1 MTDPVPPSQTGPA
14 AAPPTPAGRSVM
26 PPLPSMAPG
35 SVLEVQVAPGLDSH
49 HLDVPD
55 VPDVPAAP
63 DAPDVPRVV
72 RVPLAGARPRDL
84 PERLARAR
92 AVRAPAPGT
101 WWVLE
106 AVAGLDARWRA
117 AIDAQ
122 REPGRPLAGA
132 RIVVTGWA
140 VPGPPGPWPVRIA
153 RPLGFRSFVHASQ
166 QPVPPEQP
174 ARIATSALSPAVL
187 RRATSMLAPWQET
200 LEAAW
205 HDYLVVGGLH
215 GGATGPPVSFEQLHD
230 AVFRRAEW
238 SLTQTRLLLAALA
251 DGLGEPTNH
260 RALAEQL
267 GTSPQTVGRRL
278 EELAAAGVT
287 LPVPREQDLAPLP
300 AAQAQVRFTDPAYL
314 PTADALATGH
324 AAGAAQPTALPT
336 DRQLARRGGQ
346 QLAMALLRGIEAEQD
361 HRPAGPGALLHHR
374 TATRRRIDLVG
385 PELGGTAIM
394 LLDTDRSWRR
404 AAQTL
409 RASPWR
415 GVVATRRVLEVSDR
429 EVLAVPTCL
438 LAWLV
443 DT

>member
-1 MTDPVPPSQTGPA
+1 MTAPAPPSL
-14 AAPPTPAGRSVM
+14 APSPGLPHVDPGAVVEVRS
-26 PPLPSMAPG
+26 
-35 SVLEVQVAPGLDSH
+35 APGLDALALAAR
-49 HLDVPD
+49 HLDVVVTTETPHLSASSGT
-55 VPDVPAAP
+55 PKAPGTPATPATP
-63 DAPDVPRVV
+63 GVLRVD
-72 RVPLAGARPRDL
+72 LAGARPRVL
-84 PERLARAR
+84 TQRLAEVAAGRAH
-92 AVRAPAPGT
+92 PSGT
-101 WWVLE
+101 WWLLE
-106 AVAGLDARWRA
+106 GIAGLDARWRA

-122 REPGRPLAGA
+122 RQPGHPLAHA
-132 RIVVTGWA
+132 RVVVVGWA
-140 VPGPPGPWPVRIA
+140 VPGPPGPWPVRVV
-153 RPLGFRSFVHASQ
+153 RPLGFRSFVHASRQ
-166 QPVPPEQP
+166 SPPPEQP
-174 ARIATSALSPAVL
+174 ARLATSALSPAVL
-187 RRATSMLAPWQET
+187 RRATSMLAPWYET

-205 HDYLVVGGLH
+205 HEYLRIGGLR
-215 GGATGPPVSFEQLHD
+215 GGAAGPPVSSEQLHD

-238 SLTQTRLLLAALA
+238 SLTQTRQLLAALA

-287 LPVPREQDLAPLP
+287 WPVPREQGLVPLP

-314 PTADALATGH
+314 PAPDAADAL
-324 AAGAAQPTALPT
+324 T
-336 DRQLARRGGQ
+336 DRQLTRRGGQ
-346 QLAMALLRGIEAEQD
+346 QLAMALLRGIEAEQGQ
-361 HRPAGPGALLHHR
+361 RPAEPGALLHHR

-385 PELGGTAIM
+385 PELGDTAIM

-409 RASPWR
+409 RASRWR

-429 EVLAVPTCL
+429 EVLAIPTCL

>member
-1 MTDPVPPSQTGPA
+1 MTAPASLTSPASPASPTAPTVPTRTSLPAIDPGA
-14 AAPPTPAGRSVM
+14 
-26 PPLPSMAPG
+26 
-35 SVLEVQVAPGLDSH
+35 VLEVRVAPGLEAH
-49 HLDVPD
+49 HLDVPEPGAD
-55 VPDVPAAP
+55 L
-63 DAPDVPRVV
+63 RV
-72 RVPLAGARPRDL
+72 RLAGARPRDL
-84 PERLARAR
+84 PQRLAEAAAGRR
-92 AVRAPAPGT
+92 QAPGM

-106 AVAGLDARWRA
+106 GVAGLDVRWRT

-122 REPGRPLAGA
+122 RQPGQPLATA
-132 RIVVTGWA
+132 RVVVAGWA
-140 VPGPPGPWPVRIA
+140 VPGPPGAWPVYSV
-153 RPLGFRSFVHASQ
+153 RPLGFRSFVHASGR
-166 QPVPPEQP
+166 PAPPDQP
-174 ARIATSALSPAVL
+174 ARLAPSALSPAVL
-187 RRATSMLAPWQET
+187 RRGTSMLAPWHES

-205 HDYLVVGGLH
+205 SDYLALGG
-215 GGATGPPVSFEQLHD
+215 VSAGSAAPSVAPEDLHD

-238 SLTQTRLLLAALA
+238 SLTQTRQLLAALA

-260 RALAEQL
+260 RALADHL

-287 LPVPREQDLAPLP
+287 LPVPREQGLAPLP

-314 PTADALATGH
+314 PVPDAVDAL
-324 AAGAAQPTALPT
+324 T

-385 PELGGTAIM
+385 PELGDTAIM

-415 GVVATRRVLEVSDR
+415 GVVATRRVLQVADR

-438 LAWLV
+438 LAYLV